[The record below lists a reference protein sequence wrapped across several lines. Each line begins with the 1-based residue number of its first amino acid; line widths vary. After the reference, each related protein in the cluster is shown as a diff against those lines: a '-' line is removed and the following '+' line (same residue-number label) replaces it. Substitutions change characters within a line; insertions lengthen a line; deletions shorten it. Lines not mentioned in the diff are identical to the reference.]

1 MAPIAGDERARG
13 DSGMADLW
21 AYIVRTRRTNRTARS
36 HGPDMP
42 HRAYLRLWRAGLQAE
57 ALDDGFVLPIKVL
70 ST

>member
-1 MAPIAGDERARG
+1 
-13 DSGMADLW
+13 MADLW